1 MKKKKKKRSKQK
13 VSNGVYTWESD
24 KYILNVNT
32 KDNTYTVYDKA
43 LGKVIRTNSEATWD
57 SVKSIKIHCFGD
69 DI

>member
-1 MKKKKKKRSKQK
+1 MKKKKEIKAR

-69 DI
+69 DV

>member
-1 MKKKKKKRSKQK
+1 MQMKKKKRSKQK

-43 LGKVIRTNSEATWD
+43 LGKVIRTNSEATL
-57 SVKSIKIHCFGD
+57 VA
-69 DI
+69 